1 MQRAGLRTEALA
13 LFEDVSNVIAAECR
27 KFESVL
33 DGASDFVR
41 AIDFTQGH
49 DFGDVN
55 PGIEATFL
63 KLAMILLG
71 TRAESIKTQEQF
83 GVAGL
88 ASLIEQILDVIWV
101 FEVPVPIL
109 ATGVGGDQ
117 LLVMINAEPIGEG
130 FEHQPLGGIKAWHR
144 ITIGIKF
151 DTEAIVSAHGVG
163 DSGVCWNR
171 W

>member
-1 MQRAGLRTEALA
+1 MPRGLLLA
-13 LFEDVSNVIAAECR
+13 EDVGNVIAAECF
-27 KFESVL
+27 KFESVF

-41 AIDFTQGH
+41 AVNFTQGH

-88 ASLIEQILDVIWV
+88 TSLIEQILDVIWV
-101 FEVPVPIL
+101 FEVPVPIV
-109 ATGVGGDQ
+109 ATGVAGNQ

-130 FEHQPLGGIKAWHR
+130 FEHQPLGSIKAWHR
-144 ITIGIKF
+144 ITIGIKH
-151 DTEAIVSAHGVG
+151 DTETIVSAHGIG
-163 DSGVCWNR
+163 DAGI
-171 W
+171 